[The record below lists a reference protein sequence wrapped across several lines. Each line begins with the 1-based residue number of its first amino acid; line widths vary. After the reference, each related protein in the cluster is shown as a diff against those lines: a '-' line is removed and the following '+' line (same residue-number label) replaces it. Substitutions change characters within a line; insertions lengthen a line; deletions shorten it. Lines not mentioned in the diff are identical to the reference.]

1 MFIVLYIAS
10 HLLLI
15 ITLFYLFSPN
25 FLSPQCV
32 LRLSST
38 MLLREISRTLW
49 KASIRVWFS
58 LSATLRQVRTRT

>member
-25 FLSPQCV
+25 FLSPSVCLDCLVPSYCV
-32 LRLSST
+32 KFPERYG
-38 MLLREISRTLW
+38 
-49 KASIRVWFS
+49 K
-58 LSATLRQVRTRT
+58 QVFAFGSH